1 MNEIEKTTA
10 NRINILNETKSESK
24 DLIVI
29 LIDDSAGNVKLT
41 GKDGENL
48 PVIIFRDFKKN
59 NTT

>member
-29 LIDDSAGNVKLT
+29 LSDDSAGNVKLT